1 MQVIKARRAPRAS
14 SGLLAYL
21 ASRVVLVRRVN
32 LAGLD
37 RWAYLAS
44 LGSMVD
50 KAIRALLA
58 VPDSQVSHAHRFS
71 YRCPIHTD
79 RHTRRATRT
88 GRSGATAGRTPTQ
101 SALVGRSGRL
111 SSHRHTRHDK
121 TVLSMPCLVCR
132 RESDDCCERVQ
143 TSSFLSATVA
153 SRRGSNSHRR
163 GRHDADRAVLS
174 CVLGGVN

>member
-14 SGLLAYL
+14 SGLLAQL

-58 VPDSQVSHAHRFS
+58 VPDSQVSHAHRVSLTVAQFTPTATPDAPHGHDGPVRPPDALRRRAHLS
-71 YRCPIHTD
+71 GGRADSVHTATPDTTRRSCLCRVWCAGVNRTIAANVFRLQVSCRRPSLVVEDPIHTAEAD
-79 RHTRRATRT
+79 TTQT
-88 GRSGATAGRTPTQ
+88 GLFCR
-101 SALVGRSGRL
+101 
-111 SSHRHTRHDK
+111 
-121 TVLSMPCLVCR
+121 VC
-132 RESDDCCERVQ
+132 
-143 TSSFLSATVA
+143 VA
-153 SRRGSNSHRR
+153 
-163 GRHDADRAVLS
+163 V
-174 CVLGGVN
+174 

>member
-14 SGLLAYL
+14 SGLLAQL

-79 RHTRRATRT
+79 RPTRRATDRT
-88 GRSGATAGRTPTQ
+88 VRCDRRTHSDAERTCRAVGPTQ
-101 SALVGRSGRL
+101 LTPPHPTRQDGPVCVVSG
-111 SSHRHTRHDK
+111 
-121 TVLSMPCLVCR
+121 VP
-132 RESDDCCERVQ
+132 
-143 TSSFLSATVA
+143 A
-153 SRRGSNSHRR
+153 
-163 GRHDADRAVLS
+163 
-174 CVLGGVN
+174 